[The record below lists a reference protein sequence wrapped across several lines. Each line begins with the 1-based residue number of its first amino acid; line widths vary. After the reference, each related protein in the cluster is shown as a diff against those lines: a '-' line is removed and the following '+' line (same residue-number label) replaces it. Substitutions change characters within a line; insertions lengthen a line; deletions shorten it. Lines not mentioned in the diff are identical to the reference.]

1 MALIASIKSVGSE
14 VIYMTE
20 NTKRAI
26 AWLVFA
32 VGVILGIIG
41 WADVAY
47 SSWTGTIIFLVF
59 AVVSIA
65 LRILWDLGRRGR

>member
-1 MALIASIKSVGSE
+1 
-14 VIYMTE
+14 MTE

-32 VGVILGIIG
+32 AGIILGIMG

-47 SSWTGTIIFLVF
+47 SSWTGTMIFLAF

-65 LRILWDLGRRGR
+65 LRILWGLGRRGS